1 MPHPLSRTILATL
14 LAQSAFAGSITDLG
28 AINFGNTWSALNNSN
43 IVVGSVYSGNEVHAA
58 KYENGTITDLG
69 NLGLGYGRAFGIS
82 GNGQITGESAL
93 ANGDIHAFLYANGT
107 MQDLGTL
114 GGDSSGKAVNND
126 GWVAGNSYRSGM
138 GDAHA
143 FLYDGTGMTDLNRTG
158 FSSTL
163 ANGINNNGEVVGNS
177 TLDDGTYHGFFYK
190 GATFTYLGGL
200 LPNFVDGVNDSGQ
213 LLYRT
218 AIPYSTAERTSIY
231 TPGGPGLTDIGTLGG
246 DTTQGRKINA
256 SGQVVGFSSP
266 AGNPVDGNGSSIYQP
281 FLYSNGTMVN
291 INDLFPANSGWIVT
305 GVQDIND
312 AGVILGSGTLNGV
325 DHAFLFDPNAS
336 ATPEPGTVLMMTGA
350 ILALGLR
357 RRR

>member
-1 MPHPLSRTILATL
+1 MSHPLSRTILATL

-28 AINFGNTWSALNNSN
+28 AISFGNTWSALNNSN

-58 KYENGTITDLG
+58 KYQNGTITDLG
-69 NLGLGYGRAFGIS
+69 NLGAGYGRAFGIS

-93 ANGDIHAFLYANGT
+93 ANGDVHAFLYANGT

-126 GWVAGNSYRSGM
+126 GWVAGNSYRSGT

-143 FLYDGTGMTDLNRTG
+143 FLYDGTGMTDLIRPG
-158 FSSTL
+158 FASTL
-163 ANGINNNGEVVGNS
+163 ASGINNNGEVVGNAVF
-177 TLDDGTYHGFFYK
+177 DDGSYHGFFYK
-190 GATFTYLGGL
+190 GTTLTYMGGV
-200 LPNFVDGVNDSGQ
+200 LPNFLDGVNDSGQ
-213 LLYRT
+213 LLYRSSQ
-218 AIPYSTAERTSIY
+218 PYSTAQRTSIY
-231 TPGGPGLTDIGTLGG
+231 TPFVSNLADIGTLGG

-256 SGQVVGFSSP
+256 SGQVVGFSSA
-266 AGNPVDGNGSSIYQP
+266 AGNPVDSNGSSIYQP

-336 ATPEPGTVLMMTGA
+336 ATPEPGTILMMGA
-350 ILALGLR
+350 ALLALSLSR
-357 RRR
+357 RR